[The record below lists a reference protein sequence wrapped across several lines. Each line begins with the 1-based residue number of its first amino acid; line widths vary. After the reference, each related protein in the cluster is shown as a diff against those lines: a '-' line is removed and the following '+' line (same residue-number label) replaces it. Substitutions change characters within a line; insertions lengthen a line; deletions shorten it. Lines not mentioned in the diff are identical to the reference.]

1 MAKSP
6 VYELAISLP
15 FKISDFGGISTTIS
29 QEKIWA
35 DRVRSA
41 IGTLAAE
48 RVFRLDYGTTIPEEL
63 FNNTEEMTA
72 TIESEVEN
80 VFIEYLPTLQFDSVE
95 VTFDKLQDTIF
106 AEIGYFLPNKDQTSV
121 TIGIARLSTNN
132 PIEEELL

>member
-6 VYELAISLP
+6 IYELAISLP
-15 FKISDFGGISTTIS
+15 FKISDFGGIATTIS

-41 IGTLAAE
+41 IGTMESE
-48 RVFRLDYGTTIPEEL
+48 RVFRLDYGTSIPEEL
-63 FNNTEEMTA
+63 FNNTSEMTA
-72 TIESEVEN
+72 TIESEVER
-80 VFIEYLPTLQFDSVE
+80 VFTEYLPTLQFDSVE
-95 VTFDKLQDTIF
+95 VTFDRLQDTIF
-106 AEIGYFLPNKDQTSV
+106 AEVGYFLPNKDQTSV

>member
-1 MAKSP
+1 MTRSP

-41 IGTLAAE
+41 IGTLEAE
-48 RVFRLDYGTTIPEEL
+48 RVFRLDYGTSISDEL
-63 FNNTEEMTA
+63 FNNTPAMTA
-72 TIESEVEN
+72 TIETEVER
-80 VFIEYLPTLQFDSVE
+80 VFIEYLPTLQLESVD

-106 AEIGYFLPNKDQTSV
+106 AEIGYFLPNKNQTSV